1 MRGALVLS
9 TAVLFVWG
17 AGCKG
22 TSPVDPWCSDQPHSV
37 ETDVEAPTWHE
48 HIEPLV
54 RAKCQSC
61 HTPGGLAPL
70 DLTKLSSFSAAKSS
84 VLAAVT
90 TRRMPPFL
98 ASPCCTPY
106 FTDRSLTDAELG
118 RLVRFIENG
127 APEGDPAR
135 APVREPPV
143 PLLSRVD
150 ATLQMPGA
158 YSPKPPEGS
167 TDDNRCF
174 ALEWPADRD
183 GFITGL
189 APRPGNRAVVHHL
202 IVAALEGT
210 AAEEARNLDLLDP
223 LPGFDCNG
231 GLGRFQGSALLGGSL
246 VGGDMPRGIGNA
258 VKAGS
263 TILLNIHYSTSRL
276 TEPQTDLTAVDFKIE
291 PTALKSSS
299 MVLTNPAWFVS
310 DGMKVRAGDGDAS
323 FFYSFKPHLFTGGK
337 RVALQGVTPHM
348 HHFGNKVTVRILRA
362 DGSETCLLD
371 IPNWEF
377 GWEQPYWFAAPI
389 LLEPEDRVYVE
400 CRFDNSPSNQPFG
413 RAPRDFSWGGNDQDM
428 CAAFLTYTDV
438 P

>member
-1 MRGALVLS
+1 
-9 TAVLFVWG
+9 
-17 AGCKG
+17 
-22 TSPVDPWCSDQPHSV
+22 
-37 ETDVEAPTWHE
+37 
-48 HIEPLV
+48 
-54 RAKCQSC
+54 
-61 HTPGGLAPL
+61 
-70 DLTKLSSFSAAKSS
+70 
-84 VLAAVT
+84 
-90 TRRMPPFL
+90 
-98 ASPCCTPY
+98 
-106 FTDRSLTDAELG
+106 
-118 RLVRFIENG
+118 
-127 APEGDPAR
+127 
-135 APVREPPV
+135 
-143 PLLSRVD
+143 
-150 ATLQMPGA
+150 
-158 YSPKPPEGS
+158 
-167 TDDNRCF
+167 
-174 ALEWPADRD
+174 
-183 GFITGL
+183 
-189 APRPGNRAVVHHL
+189 VVHHL